1 MPKAPSSVVGIDLGQ
16 HALKAVHLLRK
27 GSNRVSVAGFATR
40 DVGLGDGS
48 LNADT
53 LSHHLKLLLRDLGAA
68 TKSYVAAISSP
79 DPLLRIIEQP
89 TTPTHLLRDALRLNG
104 LTLLNQDCRNFVLDC
119 DQIAPSTG
127 HGPAPTA
134 NGRPT
139 SRYLVGG
146 VPREEVARVS
156 EAFGKNRLSLERLQL
171 APICNYNAFEFSH
184 GDVFAREA
192 FVLVDIGRTETRVIV
207 GAKREL
213 VLVRV
218 IDYGGDHFLNAI
230 TAEGGID
237 REAAMTLIEQNDPG
251 MVEAGRSSLT
261 LLARELRSSI
271 GFFEGQREEPIGR
284 VYFSGGLVRALMP
297 LQILSDELEI
307 ACDTWDPFQ
316 TCSIDLPKARA
327 AAFDAERTHLNIAAG
342 AALDLLV
349 SSSSAAA
356 AADVPAET
364 ESSSLPLDRANAS
377 AAPAAAMV

>member
-27 GSNRVSVAGFATR
+27 GTNRVSVGGFATR
-40 DVGLGDGS
+40 AVGLGDGP
-48 LNADT
+48 LTADT
-53 LSHHLKLLLRDLGAA
+53 LSHHLKLLLRDLGATSKA
-68 TKSYVAAISSP
+68 CVAAVSSP
-79 DPLLRIIEQP
+79 ETLLRIIEQP

-104 LTLLNQDCRNFVLDC
+104 LTLLNQDVRNYVLDC
-119 DQIAPSTG
+119 DAIASAPG
-127 HGPAPTA
+127 HDPTPTA
-134 NGRPT
+134 SGRPT

-146 VPREEVARVS
+146 LPREEVTRVS
-156 EAFGKNRLSLERLQL
+156 EAFAKNRVGLDRLQL
-171 APICNYNAFEFSH
+171 APVCNYNAFEFSH

-207 GAKREL
+207 GAKREI
-213 VLVRV
+213 VLVRI

-251 MVEAGRSSLT
+251 MVDAGRMSLT

-271 GFFEGQREEPIGR
+271 GFFEGQREEPISR

-316 TCSIDLPKARA
+316 TCTIDLPKSQAGS
-327 AAFDAERTHLNIAAG
+327 FDAERTHLNIAAG
-342 AALDLLV
+342 AALDVLLPPSTHV
-349 SSSSAAA
+349 LADEAATDA
-356 AADVPAET
+356 APAGV
-364 ESSSLPLDRANAS
+364 PLDRANATV
-377 AAPAAAMV
+377 PAMV